1 MIAIYIISLVL
12 CFIYTL
18 SLRSKKIMSDEYL
31 YERMPVKVIMN
42 KSVTEYR
49 NYLIKT
55 MCIMSV
61 IPVVNTLIVLLLV
74 GSLILAL
81 LKVK

>member
-18 SLRSKKIMSDEYL
+18 SLRSKKLVSDAEI
-31 YERMPVKVIMN
+31 YEKMPKNTGMG
-42 KSVTEYR
+42 KSVLEYR
-49 NYLIKT
+49 NHLIKT
-55 MCIMSV
+55 MFIMSL
-61 IPVVNTLIVLLLV
+61 IPIVNTLFALFLV
-74 GSLILAL
+74 WSLILAL